1 MSVASRAWPALACL
15 ALAACAGEHDH
26 AHDDEHGHDNHAHGH
41 DEGPPS
47 VGITAWSD
55 TLELYA
61 EHPPA
66 VVGQLLTLAAHVTL
80 LDGFRALDDAR
91 VRLTLDGPAHLET
104 EAGMLRSGIY
114 RLELTPTVAGTYRG
128 RLEIIEGGEGSVD
141 GLELVV
147 YPDAEQAAEAVP
159 PEGHAISFLKE
170 QQWRVPFA
178 TAFATRG
185 AVRPT
190 VEVPGEIDTPP
201 DGSSHVHA
209 PVAGRVLPGRG
220 GFPVPGREV
229 EHGQELATIA
239 LTPASPEQSTRAE
252 LDVVEAQ
259 ARREAAQ
266 AELSRMQ
273 RLVAD
278 QAIPARRVAEAERHL
293 RVSEAA
299 VSAAER
305 ARSMY
310 AAASGG
316 RGRGSWRITAPI
328 DGVIDRVDV
337 SPGEAVNANEPL
349 FRIIDA
355 SDRWVV
361 AKVPETWAA
370 RIHPERDVSFHLLG
384 EETWRPLTGTLV
396 DVSRAV
402 NPTSRTVTV
411 IWSVTGAAPELR
423 VGAAARVAIPVG
435 EPSEGVVVPRSALVD
450 VEGRDVVYVQIS
462 GERFEERSVRT
473 GASDGAEV
481 VLLEGVR
488 EGERVVTTGGYLVR
502 LASRAGTA
510 VGHGHVH

>member
-1 MSVASRAWPALACL
+1 M
-15 ALAACAGEHDH
+15 
-26 AHDDEHGHDNHAHGH
+26 
-41 DEGPPS
+41 
-47 VGITAWSD
+47 
-55 TLELYA
+55 
-61 EHPPA
+61 
-66 VVGQLLTLAAHVTL
+66 TL

-114 RLELTPTVAGTYRG
+114 RLELTPTLAGTYRG

-310 AAASGG
+310 TAASGG

-402 NPTSRTVTV
+402 DPTSRTVTV
-411 IWSVTGAAPELR
+411 IWSRHRRRARAAGGRSSAGGHPRRRAERRRGRAALGAGRRGRPRRRLRADLGRALRRAERAHRRLGRSRGGPPRGRARRRARRDHRRLPRPPRFARRHRGRPRARALMSSVRSRLARLPTEQRGAA
-423 VGAAARVAIPVG
+423 
-435 EPSEGVVVPRSALVD
+435 
-450 VEGRDVVYVQIS
+450 
-462 GERFEERSVRT
+462 
-473 GASDGAEV
+473 
-481 VLLEGVR
+481 
-488 EGERVVTTGGYLVR
+488 
-502 LASRAGTA
+502 
-510 VGHGHVH
+510 